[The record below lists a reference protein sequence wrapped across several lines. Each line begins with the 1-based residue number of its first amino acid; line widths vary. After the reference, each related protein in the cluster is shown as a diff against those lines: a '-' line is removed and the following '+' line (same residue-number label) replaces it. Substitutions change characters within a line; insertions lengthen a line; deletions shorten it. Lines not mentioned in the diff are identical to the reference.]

1 MNINVAKIASL
12 ISDTSRA
19 TILVQL
25 LDGRPH
31 PATELAHAAKIKPQT
46 ASFHLQKLYEAQI
59 IDVEKHGR
67 HRYYKIANHEIAE
80 SLENILYLAPP
91 EPVQSFKQSKGSKEI
106 QYARTCYD
114 HLAGKIGVE
123 ITNSLLDNEILIK
136 DGLQFKVTKKGQE
149 FFEGFDIDLNSLH
162 KKRRFFS
169 KCCLDW
175 SERQHHLAGSLGNA
189 ILEKM
194 LKENWIIRAEHSRA
208 IHITP
213 LGKRKI
219 YETFSIQI

>member
-1 MNINVAKIASL
+1 MNVNVAKIAYL

-31 PATELAHAAKIKPQT
+31 PATELANAAKIQPQT

-80 SLENILYLAPP
+80 SLEKILYLTPP
-91 EPVQSFKQSKGSKEI
+91 EPIRSFKQSKESKEI

-114 HLAGKIGVE
+114 HLAGKLGVE
-123 ITNSLLDNEILIK
+123 ITNSLLNNNILIK
-136 DGLQFKVTKKGQE
+136 EDLQFKVTKKGQE
-149 FFEGFDIDLNSLH
+149 FFVSFGIDLDSLH

-175 SERQHHLAGSLGNA
+175 SERQHHIAGSLGNA
-189 ILEKM
+189 ILERMIERK
-194 LKENWIIRAEHSRA
+194 WITRALETRA
-208 IHITP
+208 VYVTP
-213 LGKRKI
+213 LGKQQI
-219 YETFSIQI
+219 FSTFLIK